1 MRYYDGAAKHNDLG
15 LFMISRRSLTFALA
29 LAVLPAPAL
38 ASDAEGQK
46 PGIVAVTGEGT
57 ARLVPD
63 MAVMTLTVMRQ
74 DKTARDALSANNSA
88 MAEVLAAMRADG
100 IEARD
105 LQTSGFSI
113 DPQYFYPDR
122 RNNEPVEPQITG
134 YRVSNTLTV
143 RIRDLDKL
151 GALLDK
157 SVTLGV
163 NQGGQIMFTNDD
175 PSAAIT
181 EARKEAM
188 KDAVSKATT
197 LVEAASAGL
206 GRITQISE
214 QQFRPQPMPVA
225 RAKLAM
231 AESADAAV
239 PVASGENAYRVTV
252 SVSFE
257 IDQ

>member
-1 MRYYDGAAKHNDLG
+1 
-15 LFMISRRSLTFALA
+15 MISRRSLAFAPALILA
-29 LAVLPAPAL
+29 LAVLPLPAM
-38 ASDAEGQK
+38 ASDSDAPK
-46 PGIVAVTGEGT
+46 PGIVSVTGEGT

-74 DKTARDALSANNSA
+74 EKTARGALDANNSA
-88 MAEVLAAMRADG
+88 MAAVLAAMRADG
-100 IEARD
+100 IEERD

-122 RNNEPVEPQITG
+122 KNNEPTEPVITG
-134 YRVSNTLTV
+134 YRVMNSLTV

-151 GALLDK
+151 GAILDK
-157 SVTLGV
+157 SVSLGV

-175 PSAAIT
+175 PSTAVAQAR
-181 EARKEAM
+181 EAAM

-197 LVEAASAGL
+197 LVEAGGAAL
-206 GRITQISE
+206 GRITQINE

-225 RAKLAM
+225 RAEM
-231 AESADAAV
+231 ALKASADAAV
-239 PVASGENAYRVTV
+239 PVASGENAYRVHV
-252 SVSFE
+252 NVSFE

>member
-1 MRYYDGAAKHNDLG
+1 
-15 LFMISRRSLTFALA
+15 MISRRSLAF
-29 LAVLPAPAL
+29 APAL
-38 ASDAEGQK
+38 ILALSVLPLPAIAADSDAPK

-74 DKTARDALSANNSA
+74 EKTAREALDANNSA
-88 MAEVLAAMRADG
+88 MAAVLAAMRADG
-100 IEARD
+100 IEERD

-122 RNNEPVEPQITG
+122 KNNEPAEPVITG
-134 YRVSNTLTV
+134 YRVMNSLTV

-151 GALLDK
+151 GAILDK
-157 SVTLGV
+157 SVSLGV

-181 EARKEAM
+181 EAREAAM

-197 LVEAASAGL
+197 LVEAGGAAL

-225 RAKLAM
+225 RAEM
-231 AESADAAV
+231 ALKASADASV
-239 PVASGENAYRVTV
+239 PVASGENAYRVSV
-252 SVSFE
+252 NVSFE
-257 IDQ
+257 INQ